1 MFNFHEAF
9 KGGGKKENEFNM
21 TNDEQK
27 PVSLE
32 EGKEHFEKFY
42 DQRTEGY
49 RAMAKKR
56 DAEKKKEG
64 KWLLIPGTPE
74 SYKYVTE
81 NGVLYYDM
89 LGVDA
94 FDDDTFIMRD
104 NEGNKRVY
112 KTKTQPK
119 KFHQDLYTKNWG
131 DRSLNPV
138 SFRWI
143 NTYEAKIKNLEEEI
157 ADEKDKNVIT
167 EKENEIEILKTKID
181 NLLHGKKNK
190 SSHKAKDIDDDVVLN
205 SRASEDSEDSDDI
218 YEVNDDT
225 DSEDSDEYYELSDV
239 DASDDL

>member
-9 KGGGKKENEFNM
+9 KGGGTKETDPIKNNK
-21 TNDEQK
+21 DQK

-32 EGKEHFEKFY
+32 EAKEHFENFY

-94 FDDDTFIMRD
+94 FDGDTFIMRD
-104 NEGNKRVY
+104 NEGNERVY

-119 KFHQDLYTKNWG
+119 KFHQDLYAKNWG

-157 ADEKDKNVIT
+157 ANETDKTVIT

-190 SSHKAKDIDDDVVLN
+190 SSNKAKDIDN
-205 SRASEDSEDSDDI
+205 EESDDDD

-225 DSEDSDEYYELSDV
+225 DSEDNDEYYELSDV